1 LQQAGNSVF
10 AAAAAGVAFEKRRFL
25 SLSLSP
31 GILLP
36 FDAVTWPMMRSRFC
50 LRLI

>member
-10 AAAAAGVAFEKRRFL
+10 AAAAAGVAFEKRRV
-25 SLSLSP
+25 LSLSP

-36 FDAVTWPMMRSRFC
+36 FDAVTRPMMRSRFC